1 MMVETSKGMRWIP
14 TDDAQSVVILKN
26 ALIGVQSANLDDIDS
41 DMILKLYAQCVNF
54 INSVKN

>member
-26 ALIGVQSANLDDIDS
+26 ALIGVQSANLDEIDG